1 MYCAHCGQLTAA
13 PNAGGSFC
21 PNCGKNIDAPP
32 AYAPSKVTVE
42 STEAESDMSATGV
55 AARTDFVE
63 NGALNPSIEAENG
76 APVWA
81 GPYGLCLH
89 SLGSCVV
96 AVCFFE
102 FLAYTIILIV
112 AKVLTDCD
120 EDDDRLV
127 MQLFLCLFVL
137 SRPGALVRL

>member
-1 MYCAHCGQLTAA
+1 MG
-13 PNAGGSFC
+13 
-21 PNCGKNIDAPP
+21 P
-32 AYAPSKVTVE
+32 AL
-42 STEAESDMSATGV
+42 ATG
-55 AARTDFVE
+55 
-63 NGALNPSIEAENG
+63 
-76 APVWA
+76 
-81 GPYGLCLH
+81 
-89 SLGSCVV
+89 

-137 SRPGALVRL
+137 SRPGHLSDYRTALHAVTHADCQMAGALWVGRQRQQGICLVVGTFGL